1 MRKLILWMT
10 ALVLLTMTCLPA
22 FASEGDRVLIRLEN
36 GGEDEEENT
45 IETVLPSG
53 NGFCIVTNS
62 TGDYSILRYADRGA
76 APERFDLDREELETR
91 TVQQGGVEEESYF
104 LCRWFGW
111 KDEIYALVCTTS
123 YRTDDTR
130 EMSMGIRHARLE
142 DGRIRL
148 EDSGIDEPDLSYMI
162 EYGPDDEPWLR
173 DTEAAFTSGN
183 RLVVQIW
190 NEEGGVTLYIT
201 DLETGKQAEFET
213 QAYTRAVPGPEGTI
227 LVNRMEEN
235 RQELSC
241 LDPDSQTEKPVGEIA
256 STGLNGLICPC
267 YDPETDQLY
276 YVRDGEVWAAPY
288 ADLSKET
295 AVNDCPVTGSGA
307 LTLPEGFLLVWSR
320 ETAVIRNTDPAQ
332 RGGTVLRIR
341 DNGYSAM
348 DEAICDPESVPA
360 NTSLVLVNG
369 TDEGSGVLQ
378 AMLNRD
384 GTTDVY
390 VLQYDSNEFQ
400 ALLSRD
406 YLPDL
411 SANPK
416 IAVNAER
423 LYPYLR
429 EAFTRNGKIIGVP
442 VSFIDMTIGIDAA
455 MWKALGGTEEEL
467 PRTWNGF
474 FDWLETLPEK
484 FEGQEVLLIGSWE
497 DNLAFRAT
505 VLDYMLQQYEM
516 RMRRKEE
523 KDYTFNTPELCALV
537 DRLNRIDYQA
547 LRVAE
552 NNGDD
557 SDDGFYISDEMSD
570 YQPLLNLR
578 TSVIMDGDMLYTPL
592 PLGFAEDEPGILP
605 VEISVAFVNPFS
617 AHPQEAMEFLAA
629 AMEKLTVRDLYAAYT
644 DRTEP
649 IRIKGYEDRREA
661 SLITIREIRKKLEND
676 EADNPAE
683 MRERLE
689 EEEQYLEEMDRCDWV
704 IKPETI
710 DFYRNNQDA
719 CTVKSYSFFNDLF
732 GDANGEDGY
741 ELYDRYFCGPEAMGI
756 DPAEMLGMLDQKVRM
771 IRMERN

>member
-400 ALLSRD
+400 ALLS
-406 YLPDL
+406 LP
-411 SANPK
+411 AGGVHP
-416 IAVNAER
+416 ER
-423 LYPYLR
+423 KDHRGSGFLYR
-429 EAFTRNGKIIGVP
+429 H
-442 VSFIDMTIGIDAA
+442 D
-455 MWKALGGTEEEL
+455 
-467 PRTWNGF
+467 
-474 FDWLETLPEK
+474 
-484 FEGQEVLLIGSWE
+484 
-497 DNLAFRAT
+497 
-505 VLDYMLQQYEM
+505 
-516 RMRRKEE
+516 
-523 KDYTFNTPELCALV
+523 
-537 DRLNRIDYQA
+537 
-547 LRVAE
+547 
-552 NNGDD
+552 
-557 SDDGFYISDEMSD
+557 
-570 YQPLLNLR
+570 
-578 TSVIMDGDMLYTPL
+578 
-592 PLGFAEDEPGILP
+592 
-605 VEISVAFVNPFS
+605 
-617 AHPQEAMEFLAA
+617 
-629 AMEKLTVRDLYAAYT
+629 
-644 DRTEP
+644 
-649 IRIKGYEDRREA
+649 
-661 SLITIREIRKKLEND
+661 
-676 EADNPAE
+676 
-683 MRERLE
+683 
-689 EEEQYLEEMDRCDWV
+689 
-704 IKPETI
+704 
-710 DFYRNNQDA
+710 
-719 CTVKSYSFFNDLF
+719 
-732 GDANGEDGY
+732 
-741 ELYDRYFCGPEAMGI
+741 DRY
-756 DPAEMLGMLDQKVRM
+756 
-771 IRMERN
+771 